1 MESYSH
7 SFGITCSGLRKDVV
21 ISLRRE
27 PVEHF
32 VHPKGTV
39 YVAKLSS
46 CLFLITFHNTAVY
59 VASFMRSWL
68 FVVMFH
74 NTAVYVA
81 SFMRCWLF
89 IVMFHNKI
97 AIAVAVWKR
106 DVTLH
111 MILSFRGPSQQTVS
125 PPWQTF
131 WMEPSTLPLPTAE
144 GPALQATQR
153 MACYQ
158 TSAWGPI
165 RTRCLLSGQ

>member
-7 SFGITCSGLRKDVV
+7 SFRITCSGLRKDVV
-21 ISLRRE
+21 ISLCRE

-46 CLFLITFHNTAVY
+46 CLFII
-59 VASFMRSWL
+59 
-68 FVVMFH
+68 MFH

-81 SFMRCWLF
+81 NFMHSCLF
-89 IVMFHNKI
+89 IAMFHNKI

-131 WMEPSTLPLPTAE
+131 WMEPLTLLLPTAE